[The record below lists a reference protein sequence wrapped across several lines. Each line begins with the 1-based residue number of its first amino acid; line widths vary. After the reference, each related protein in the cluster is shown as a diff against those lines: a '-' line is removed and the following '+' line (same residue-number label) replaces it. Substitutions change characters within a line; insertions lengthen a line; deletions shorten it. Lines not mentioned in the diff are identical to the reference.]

1 MFSNYKFTIRG
12 KNQLTEFYIAQKDS
26 QKNTKYSKSKIWWK
40 NFKHFIRELIKCRT
54 AFIGAIIILS
64 FIFMAILAPFIVPHD
79 PLKASIIKRLLPPS
93 WIDGGSITYLLG
105 TDEIGRD
112 IFSRIIYGARV
123 SLLVGLIT
131 VTISSILG
139 TLLGTFAGY
148 YKGRFDAILS
158 RFADLLLSFPD
169 LIFAIFLMAIT
180 GPGFFNLI
188 IILCF
193 KSWVNFFRLSR
204 GEMISEKTK
213 EYIEAAQA
221 LGESDVKIIFKEIL
235 PNIVH
240 SLLVLATLRVGYFII
255 LEASLSFLGLGI
267 QPPTPAWGS
276 MINSGRAFMLTSWWV
291 STMPGIALLILVLSI
306 NLLGEGLRDIL
317 DPRLK
322 LE

>member
-1 MFSNYKFTIRG
+1 MTGLFVT
-12 KNQLTEFYIAQKDS
+12 QKDL
-26 QKNTKYSKSKIWWK
+26 QKNIKFNEKKIWWK
-40 NFKHFIRELIKCRT
+40 NFKHSIRELIKCRT
-54 AFIGAIIILS
+54 AFIGTIIVLS
-64 FIFMAILAPFIVPHD
+64 FILVAVIAPVIAPHD
-79 PLKASIIKRLLPPS
+79 PLKASIIKRFIPPF
-93 WIDGGSITYLLG
+93 WIEGGSTTYFFG

-131 VTISSILG
+131 VSISGVLG
-139 TLLGTFAGY
+139 TVLGSIAGY
-148 YKGRFDAILS
+148 YGGRFDAILS
-158 RFADLLLSFPD
+158 RIADLLLSFPD

-188 IILCF
+188 LILCF

-221 LGESDVKIIFKEIL
+221 LGESDVQIIFKEIL
-235 PNIVH
+235 PNIIH

-276 MINSGRAFMLTSWWV
+276 MINSGRAFMLTSWWI
-291 STMPGIALLILVLSI
+291 STMPGIALLVLVLSI